1 MDNDDAWRIHMPR
14 CAVASD
20 LNPKTPLRGFEMS
33 EYYEKDSSGSFGWF
47 VAGLGLGALLGV
59 LYAPKSGKET
69 REELAASAREG
80 KDYLQERAREVAQQA
95 SQVVDRGKEHLDEYV
110 GLGKEYVERGRAQWS
125 EYVDRGRDLVSE
137 QTGKITAAVEAGRE
151 AYRQTTEGGGQQ
163 QQGSQSSN
171 QHS

>member
-1 MDNDDAWRIHMPR
+1 
-14 CAVASD
+14 
-20 LNPKTPLRGFEMS
+20 MS
-33 EYYEKDSSGSFGWF
+33 EYYEKDSSGNFGWF

-95 SQVVDRGKEHLDEYV
+95 SQVVGRGKEQLDEYV

-137 QTGKITAAVEAGRE
+137 QADKITAAVEAGRE
-151 AYRQTTEGGGQQ
+151 AYRNTTEGGDQ

-171 QHS
+171 QRS